1 MCRPTFCS
9 MKITQEV
16 RIYAE
21 EQRIATLDLAV
32 ERGMQAKAAEL
43 KAQGAQ
49 RYHKV

>member
-1 MCRPTFCS
+1 

-21 EQRIATLDLAV
+21 VQRIAALDLEV
-32 ERGMQAKAAEL
+32 ERGMQAKAAEF
-43 KAQGAQ
+43 KTQGAQ